1 VNRASVCVIG
11 LGYIGLPTAAT
22 IAAAGHR
29 VVGVDVNPQVVAT
42 INAGGVHFDE
52 PGLERLVHQV
62 VATGSLRAQSTPES
76 ADIFVICV
84 PTPLRNDSSG
94 RVPDTH
100 HVTDAV
106 RAIAPVL
113 ASSNLVII
121 ESTCPVGT
129 TEAMERELRA
139 LGSPAGEILLAS
151 CPERVLPG
159 RILEELRTN
168 DRIIGGINEASSDA
182 AVSFYRTFVSGAVIA
197 TDSRTAEMV
206 KLVEN
211 SFRDVNIAFA
221 NEVSL
226 LSNHTGVDA
235 WEVIRLA
242 NLHPR
247 VSILDPGPGV
257 GGHCIA
263 IDPWFLVAEDP
274 DTACLIRTAREVND
288 AKTMWVID
296 QIRAEVEELSRTLGH
311 PARVA
316 CLGLTYKPDVDDLRE
331 SPALKVAL
339 ALADAGIP
347 ILACDP
353 HLRSHSSLTLHD
365 VNAAIGEA
373 DLVALLVAHREF
385 RELNL
390 DGKRALDFCG
400 LRRATAAGR

>member
-1 VNRASVCVIG
+1 MNPASVCVLG

-29 VVGVDVNPQVVAT
+29 VLGVDVNPDVVAT
-42 INAGGVHFDE
+42 INAGGVHFEE
-52 PGLERLVHQV
+52 PGLERLVQQV
-62 VATGSLRAQSTPES
+62 VATGALRAGSAPEP
-76 ADIFVICV
+76 ADVFLVCV
-84 PTPLRNDSSG
+84 PTPLREDSSG
-94 RVPDTH
+94 RIPDTH
-100 HVTDAV
+100 HVADAV
-106 RAIAPVL
+106 RAVASVL
-113 ASSNLVII
+113 ASSNLVVI

-129 TEAMERELRA
+129 AEAMERELRD
-139 LGSPAGEILLAS
+139 LGTPAGEILLAS

-168 DRIIGGINEASSDA
+168 DRIIGGINEASSHA

-226 LSNHTGVDA
+226 LSDHTGVDP

-274 DTACLIRTAREVND
+274 DTARLIRTAREVND
-288 AKTMWVID
+288 AKTTWVTD
-296 QIRAEVEELSRTLGH
+296 QIRAEAEQLSRTIGR

-347 ILACDP
+347 VLACDP
-353 HLRSHSSLTLHD
+353 HLRSHPSLTLHD
-365 VNAAIGEA
+365 PNAAIEGA

-390 DGKRALDFCG
+390 DGKRTLDYCG
-400 LRRATAAGR
+400 LERAAAAGR